1 MVGRVG
7 RGASGLALAAHRAT
21 RASNAAN
28 RQAAVTTAVTT
39 AGSASRGIRLS
50 GIAMRRALI
59 DRSHASGLVC
69 RSLAAAALIMAVA
82 GPAGGQTID
91 EIVARHLAA
100 RGGAE
105 RWQALRS
112 LRMTGRAIGGPGREA
127 LVTREI
133 KRPGRVRTEFTFQG
147 TTGVYAFDGKR
158 GWQVSPLTGI
168 VEPEALPPE
177 EAQVAMEQA
186 DLEGVLINGPKQGSA
201 IELIGRELVEGRE
214 AYRLRVTPKTG
225 LPQDQL
231 LDTETYLL
239 VRTVSTRV
247 VRGRQISQET
257 TFGNYR
263 TVGGLV
269 IPHEITIGANGRP
282 ERVRIVVE
290 TVELNASIDD
300 QRFRMPARTRR

>member
-1 MVGRVG
+1 M
-7 RGASGLALAAHRAT
+7 H
-21 RASNAAN
+21 
-28 RQAAVTTAVTT
+28 
-39 AGSASRGIRLS
+39 
-50 GIAMRRALI
+50 RALI

-69 RSLAAAALIMAVA
+69 RGLAAAALIMAVA
-82 GPAGGQTID
+82 GPAGAQTID

-147 TTGVYAFDGKR
+147 MTGVYAYDGKR

-168 VEPEALPPE
+168 VEPEALAPE